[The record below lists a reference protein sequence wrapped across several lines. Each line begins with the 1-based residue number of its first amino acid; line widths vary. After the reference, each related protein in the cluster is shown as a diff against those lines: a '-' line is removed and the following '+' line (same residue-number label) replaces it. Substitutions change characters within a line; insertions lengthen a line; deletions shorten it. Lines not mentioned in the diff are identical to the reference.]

1 MKKLR
6 LDKFLVK
13 GRQNKIIIFIV
24 SFIFIYAVLLTGLTI
39 KRYNLKVG
47 EIAKVDIKAPREVKD
62 ELSTQDRI
70 NQVLDSVPI
79 QYNKNP
85 EIKTQ
90 TVDRL
95 NKFFSMVQQ
104 ISSDNQLNQNQK
116 QQKLKSNSAIKLS
129 GNDYLSLVKMDK
141 NDIKTLQSFLVN
153 IMSDLYDNDNISDNS
168 QKDNKEDIKK
178 AQENI
183 MLKIGDSNFTKST
196 RDLATN
202 IAYTQIS
209 PNFFYDKDKTEEL
222 KEETAKKVPPVM
234 VKKDQIIVK
243 EGEPVTKYQI
253 GVLKDLGLLNDG
265 SYFRWYIYLSLG
277 VLVGVILFIQWAY
290 LSIYNRKLYDNVKML
305 TMINILN
312 CMAVLFARVLGLAS
326 PFFIPLAFIPLMFSI
341 LVNGK
346 VSLVLN
352 TIVCVLISTAVEF
365 NIEITVLA
373 IINAVIGSIILR
385 KLQQRNDILVASL
398 YIAVINIILTSSM
411 GFLLSNNIVDVARK
425 TLFTGAASIISGI
438 LVIGFLPLFESTF
451 NIVTTI
457 KLLELSNPNNPLL
470 KRLLIEAPGTYH
482 HSILVGNLAEMATEE
497 VGGNSLFSRIA
508 AYYHDIGKIKRP
520 YFFKENQLG
529 NDNPHDKITPALS
542 ALIIISHVKDG
553 MEMAREYKLPKVIKD
568 VIEQHHGT
576 SLVKYFYVTMK
587 NSSDDPEK
595 IKKEDFRYPGPIPE
609 TKESG
614 IIMLADGVEASVRSI
629 NEPNK
634 ENIENM
640 VNSIIRDRLEEGQL
654 DNCDLTLKDIGKIKE
669 AFLKVLLG
677 IYHHRIEYPK
687 DKYEEKSDEIIDDKI
702 LERIEEMH
710 KHTED

>member
-1 MKKLR
+1 MKKLV
-6 LDKFLVK
+6 LDKFLIK
-13 GRQNKIIIFIV
+13 GKQNKIIIFAI
-24 SFIFIYAVLLTGLTI
+24 SFIFIYGVLLTGLTT

-47 EIAKVDIKAPREVKD
+47 EIARVDIKAPREVKD

-70 NQVLDSVPI
+70 NQVLESVPI

-95 NKFFSMVQQ
+95 NNFFSRVQEV
-104 ISSDNQLNQNQK
+104 SADNQLDESQK
-116 QQKLKSNSAIKLS
+116 EQKLKNNPEIKLS
-129 GNDYLSLVKMDK
+129 DNDYLSLIRMDK
-141 NDIKTLQSFLVN
+141 NDMKTLQGFLVN
-153 IMSDLYDNDNISDNS
+153 IMSDLYDNNNISDNS
-168 QKDNKEDIKK
+168 QKDNKADIKK
-178 AQENI
+178 AQEDI
-183 MLKIGDSNFTKST
+183 MLKIGDSNFIKST

-209 PNFFYDKDKTEEL
+209 PNFFYDKNKTEEL

-265 SYFRWYIYLSLG
+265 SYFKWYIYLSLG
-277 VLVGVILFIQWAY
+277 ILIGLILFLQWGY
-290 LSIYNRKLYDNVKML
+290 LIIYSRDLYDNVSML
-305 TMINILN
+305 AMINILN

-326 PFFIPLAFIPLMFSI
+326 PFFIPLAFIPMIFSI
-341 LVNGK
+341 LVNGR
-346 VSLVLN
+346 VSLILN

-365 NIEITVLA
+365 NIEVTILA
-373 IINAVIGSIILR
+373 IINTVVGSIILR
-385 KLQQRNDILVASL
+385 RLQQRNDILYASF
-398 YIAVINIILTSSM
+398 YIAVINIVLTSSM
-411 GFLLSNNIVDVARK
+411 GFLLSNNVLDVAK
-425 TLFTGAASIISGI
+425 KALFTGAASIISGI

-497 VGGNSLFSRIA
+497 VGGNSLLSRVA

-553 MEMAREYKLPKVIKD
+553 VEMAKEYKLPKVIKD

-587 NSSDDPEK
+587 NSSEDPEE

-654 DNCDLTLKDIGKIKE
+654 DNCDLTLKDIGKIKT
-669 AFLKVLLG
+669 AFLKVLLS
-677 IYHHRIEYPK
+677 IYHRRIEYPK
-687 DKYEEKSDEIIDDKI
+687 DKWEKKNDEIIDDKI
-702 LERIEEMH
+702 IERIENTP